1 MDTNSNEQTLKITSD
16 DLANISVPDGGL
28 SPVAPPRAGQTTSYG
43 TITEAADKAPAVE
56 EQRGS
61 LLLKGWFYLGAAGL
75 LGALFA
81 WAICE
86 PFFIDGSTTQRWGN
100 FWIIP
105 AIVTFMCIGLGVAES
120 IVERSVRKALLRGL
134 LAIPLGVIL
143 GFIFNFLA
151 NMIFNVALGIVAAAG
166 VQTYKNP
173 AFWLA
178 RGIGWAVFGVAGGIV
193 YGIVGQ
199 SGKKTTYG
207 ILGGAIGAA
216 IGGTIFDPIA
226 MLTKGGA
233 ASRGI
238 GFALVGVATGVAI
251 GLVESALKDRW
262 LYVTAGPLAGKQFIL
277 YKAATSIGSRQQSDI
292 YLFKDTNI
300 LPQHAIVAISGSRV
314 QLKAAGTVFIGGSP
328 VQTRVLQDGD
338 LIQIGRYAFRYKE
351 RHRA

>member
-1 MDTNSNEQTLKITSD
+1 MDTKSNEQTLKITSA
-16 DLANISVPDGGL
+16 DLASVSVPDTAP
-28 SPVAPPRAGQTTSYG
+28 SPIVPPQAGQSVSYG
-43 TITEAADKAPAVE
+43 TITEAADKAPAIE

-61 LLLKGWFYLGAAGL
+61 FLLKGWFYLGAAGL
-75 LGALFA
+75 LGAFFA

-86 PFFIDGSTTQRWGN
+86 TGFNDGGAQRWGN
-100 FWIIP
+100 YWIIP

-120 IVERSVRKALLRGL
+120 IVERSARKALLRGV

-143 GFIFNFLA
+143 GFIFSFLA
-151 NMIFNVALGIVAAAG
+151 NLIFNIALGVVASAG
-166 VQTYKNP
+166 VQSYRNP
-173 AFWLA
+173 AFWIA
-178 RGIGWAVFGVAGGIV
+178 RGIGWAVFGAAGGIV

-199 SGKKTTYG
+199 SVKKTTYG
-207 ILGGAIGAA
+207 VLGGAIGAA
-216 IGGTIFDPIA
+216 IGGMIFDPIA

-233 ASRGI
+233 SSRAV

-277 YKAATSIGSRQQSDI
+277 YKAVTSIGSQQQSDI

-300 LPQHAIVAISGSRV
+300 LAQHALVAINGSRV
-314 QLKAAGTVFIGGSP
+314 QLKANGVVYIAGSP

>member
-1 MDTNSNEQTLKITSD
+1 MDTNSNERTLKITSD
-16 DLANISVPDGGL
+16 DLANISVPDAGP
-28 SPVAPPRAGQTTSYG
+28 SPIAAPREGQTSSYG

-56 EQRGS
+56 EQSGS
-61 LLLKGWFYLGAAGL
+61 ILLKAWFYLGAAGL

-86 PFFIDGSTTQRWGN
+86 AGFNDGGPQRWGN

-120 IVERSVRKALLRGL
+120 IVERSMRKALLRGL

-143 GFIFNFLA
+143 GFVFNFLA
-151 NMIFNVALGIVAAAG
+151 NVIFNIGIGIVASAG
-166 VQTYKNP
+166 VQSYRNP
-173 AFWLA
+173 AFWIA

-199 SGKKTTYG
+199 SAKKTTYG
-207 ILGGAIGAA
+207 VLGGAIGAA
-216 IGGTIFDPIA
+216 IGGMIFDPIA

-233 ASRGI
+233 SSRAV

-277 YKAATSIGSRQQSDI
+277 YKPVTSIGSRQQSDI

-300 LPQHAIVAISGSRV
+300 LPQHAVVGIQGSRV
-314 QLKAAGTVFIGGSP
+314 QLKAAGTVFVGGSP
-328 VQTRVLQDGD
+328 VQTRVLLDGD

-351 RHRA
+351 RRRA